1 MEKQIIITVGREFG
15 SGGHYI
21 AENIAKEL
29 GIQLYD
35 KALLEQIAMKVGY
48 THDDMERYDEKP
60 RNPFLSRR
68 VREYSNSI
76 EENIANNV
84 FDFIRSKAEEG
95 ESFVVVGRCA
105 EYVLRD
111 NENTLKV
118 FVRSNEKD
126 KIERVSR
133 IYKIGKNKALEM
145 MKKNDKQRKMY
156 HNYYSDIK
164 WGDCRGY
171 DICLNSGLL
180 GVEKSINMVLEIA
193 AMMKYK
199 EEL

>member
-1 MEKQIIITVGREFG
+1 MERQIIITVGREFG

-21 AENIAKEL
+21 AENVAKKL
-29 GIQLYD
+29 GIKLYD
-35 KALLEQIAMKVGY
+35 KALLEHIAMKVGY
-48 THDDMERYDEKP
+48 SQDDMEKYDEKP

-68 VREYSNSI
+68 VRDYSNSI
-76 EENIANNV
+76 EEIMANNV
-84 FDFIRSKAEEG
+84 FDFIRSKAAEG

-118 FVRSNEKD
+118 FVRSSEEEKVR
-126 KIERVSR
+126 RVSE
-133 IYKIGKNKALEM
+133 IYEVDRARALEM
-145 MKKNDKQRKMY
+145 MKKNDKQRKLY
-156 HNYYSDIK
+156 HNYYSDVK

-171 DICLNSGLL
+171 DICLNSGML
-180 GVEKSINMVLEIA
+180 GVDKSVDVVLDIA